1 MEGQRM
7 DQNDK
12 RELWYCVEGVA
23 MCVALFLV
31 VLLGAFISSGCVVW
45 GQTEEDRWRQ
55 EQEAAA
61 AVGEGAQFRRQAV
74 GVGLVTLELA
84 TTVLALSDDGAKL
97 LFGHSAF

>member
-1 MEGQRM
+1 M

-61 AVGEGAQFRRQAV
+61 GRGGDLDDESVADG
-74 GVGLVTLELA
+74 GVEEE
-84 TTVLALSDDGAKL
+84 
-97 LFGHSAF
+97 